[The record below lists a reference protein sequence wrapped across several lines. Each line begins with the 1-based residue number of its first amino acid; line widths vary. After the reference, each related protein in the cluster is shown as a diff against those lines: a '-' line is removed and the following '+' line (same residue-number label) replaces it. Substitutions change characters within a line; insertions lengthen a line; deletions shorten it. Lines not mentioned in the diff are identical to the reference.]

1 MSFEDFSNKLNAIVI
16 CNSVEDILASDIL
29 DSVQDYSM
37 IMQNLLDTE
46 LKAQFAV
53 NMMNNGHT
61 NIVVENIGALD
72 INENIKI
79 GKENQ
84 EFMQIFLENFEQSLE
99 NTNEVYEYTL
109 EDLGS
114 TQIPSKENDGEVL
127 SGKDIIHSNWK
138 ALTEK
143 SSAIS
148 RSKLF
153 HILNTTTE
161 GKQIIQDEL
170 PTLFYSDSSHMYN
183 FLMRNILN
191 DKIVSKEQMANLIL
205 ANPTRMVSD
214 SFDVKEEY
222 MFDADNFMD
231 LLGQIDE
238 ILETTPNLDPTKIQ
252 GARSNIEEY
261 IAQNFEQLLERLKAK
276 EEKNE
281 REGYSIKD
289 LKALKF
295 LNTDKH
301 LIDEELAKNYEEISS
316 NTQKEDIMDVL
327 HLFSDVGVEEKNID
341 IETAMKQTFSAIT
354 DEDLQW
360 AISRMATEL
369 LQDQNASLKD
379 MEIFG
384 KGHYSRSMKIGEYI
398 FKVGEDRST
407 SEIPYDERIIQ
418 PLTRRK
424 LEGTKG
430 EEVYVEVQNL
440 VDKDWYK
447 GLSDEEV
454 DEELYKIYSEMR
466 DRGHRWTDVRKDNV
480 GRLLKPN
487 TPEFDINGN
496 RIQPEDS
503 AIGFTGNSNE
513 RRVLPAGELVIID
526 TDFIFEQDQKYSGSI
541 ASAHKRFEARYLK
554 EVMERENQET
564 PKLLSSTIEASK
576 EQISNKDIQGMS
588 QSVIASQK
596 GQEKEEK
603 TEEYFK

>member
-138 ALTEK
+138 VLTEK

-327 HLFSDVGVEEKNID
+327 HLFSDVGVEDID